1 MSQYSTCKLSMMAL
15 LIALVLCI
23 LNLLVSRDLSP
34 MPTEL
39 YLQGHKQLV
48 DDWQSLPFVDIG
60 LTNAKEG
67 CPAGYEPMISREW
80 PGTYDTCETESSGSQ
95 VLEQGGEECQYSHK
109 VGGLPAKQ
117 MTELNGMVLCG
128 KRGGSSF
135 INQTRVRPYK
145 RTCANGLQPCSFHTS

>member
-1 MSQYSTCKLSMMAL
+1 MAL